1 MQSMVEGHRR
11 VVLTSMGQ
19 DHRPVP
25 LHHFL
30 VPLPVP
36 GRNEERTMRDY
47 LQFYIDGQWVDPI
60 TPKLAEVI
68 NPATEAVSGHISLAS
83 PADVD
88 KAVAAAR
95 RAFTTWSVTSVKE
108 RADLLEAILAEYI
121 KRERELGEAV
131 TEEMGA
137 PLSLGCG
144 FHTLLGKGHIS
155 TALEVLRNFRF
166 EEEHG
171 VTMIRKEPIGV
182 CGLIT
187 PWNWPMNQTCVKIAP
202 ALATGC
208 TMILKPPQLAPYS
221 AQILAEIIHAAGTPA
236 GVFNMIQGQGS
247 VIGSAL
253 SRHEDVDM
261 ISFTGS
267 EPVGVQITK
276 DAADTVKRVGLE
288 LGGKSAWVV
297 LDDASMAANVT
308 GATGGMMGNS
318 GQTCSAGSRL
328 LVPAARMDEAVAAA
342 TEAANGVT
350 VGDPTGN
357 FAMGPVVSKAQY
369 NVIQDYI
376 QQGLDEGA
384 TLIAGGLG
392 RPEGIDKGWYVRP
405 TVFVGTND
413 MVIAREE
420 IFGPVLVMIGYD
432 ELDDAVAI
440 ANDSQF
446 GLGGYVSGE
455 DLETARDVSRKLRTG
470 AIWVNGGFDFG
481 APFGGYKRS
490 GNGREWGEH
499 GFAEYLEIKAV
510 VGWNPA

>member
-1 MQSMVEGHRR
+1 
-11 VVLTSMGQ
+11 
-19 DHRPVP
+19 
-25 LHHFL
+25 
-30 VPLPVP
+30 
-36 GRNEERTMRDY
+36 MRDY
-47 LQFYIDGQWVDPI
+47 LKFYIDGQWVDPV
-60 TPKLAEVI
+60 TPKTAEVI
-68 NPATEAVSGHISLAS
+68 NPATEQVSGHISLGS
-83 PADVD
+83 VADVD

-95 RAFTTWSVTSVKE
+95 RAFASWSVSSVKE
-108 RADLLEAILAEYI
+108 RIDLLEAILAEYAR
-121 KRERELGEAV
+121 RERELGEAV

-144 FHTLLGKGHIS
+144 FHTMLGSGHLA
-155 TALEVLRNFRF
+155 TALAVLKEFKF

-221 AQILAEIIHAAGTPA
+221 AQILAEILHDSGTPA
-236 GVFNMIQGQGS
+236 GVFNMVQGQGS
-247 VIGSAL
+247 VIGTAL
-253 SRHEDVDM
+253 STHPDVDM

-288 LGGKSAWVV
+288 LGGKSAWIV
-297 LDDASMAANVT
+297 LDDEDFAANVA
-308 GATGGMMGNS
+308 GATAGMMGNS

-328 LVPAARMDEAVAAA
+328 LVPAARMDEAIAAA

-357 FAMGPVVSKAQY
+357 VAMGPVVSKSQY
-369 NVIQDYI
+369 NIIQDYI
-376 QQGLDEGA
+376 QKGIDEGA
-384 TLIAGGLG
+384 QLIAGGLG
-392 RPEGIDKGWYVRP
+392 RPEGLERGYFVKP
-405 TVFVGTND
+405 TVFVGNND

-420 IFGPVLVMIGYD
+420 IFGPVLVIIGYSD
-432 ELDDAVAI
+432 LDDAVAI
-440 ANDSQF
+440 ANDSTF
-446 GLGGYVSGE
+446 GLGGYVSGR
-455 DLETARDVSRKLRTG
+455 DLDVARDVSRRMRTG

-490 GNGREWGEH
+490 GNGREWGAH
-499 GFAEYLEIKAV
+499 GFTEYLEIKAV
-510 VGWNPA
+510 VGWNPS